1 MENRT
6 EIKYAPL
13 DKFDLDAKNP
23 RLGYHQTNSDLS
35 HEKILDL
42 MRNWVLDELA
52 ASYLESGFWTH
63 EALLVIKKELQ
74 EESNG
79 KSQFVVVEGN
89 RRLAALIYL
98 CQAINGNPDSRK
110 WSLLVENLEENKL
123 KELKELFN
131 HIPYIQ
137 VNSRQEVEAFLGF
150 RHVTGIKQ
158 WPPEQK
164 ARYITKLIDER
175 GMSYKEVMRKI
186 GSQTP
191 AVRHHYITY
200 RLFLQMEDWL
210 EDFSVEDAE
219 RRFSVMYNA
228 LRTQGVQ
235 DYLNIDIFANER
247 AAQMPVSKTCQS
259 ALENFS
265 RWLFGKKAEDMRPI
279 FADSRHVSDFGKM
292 LEDPQTL
299 QYLERNK
306 NPSFDDAR
314 KMMGGE
320 ESDFVQH
327 LSEAAANV
335 RIVLTRVH
343 HYKNS
348 ENIQEAVETLG
359 IDVQQL
365 LSIFP
370 HILQKFQGEEKE
382 N

>member
-6 EIKYAPL
+6 DIKRAPL
-13 DKFDLDAKNP
+13 DKFYLDAKNP
-23 RLGYHQTNSDLS
+23 RLGRRQANADLS
-35 HEKILDL
+35 QEEILGL

-52 ASYLESGFWTH
+52 VSYLESGFWTH
-63 EALLVIKKELQ
+63 EALLVIEEELDR
-74 EESNG
+74 
-79 KSQFVVVEGN
+79 KSRLVVVEGN

-98 CQAINGNPDSRK
+98 QRTINGDPPSKK
-110 WSLLVENLEENKL
+110 WSLLVENLDENKL
-123 KELKELFN
+123 EELKELFRN
-131 HIPYIQ
+131 IPYIQ
-137 VNSRQEVEAFLGF
+137 IDTREEVESFLGF

-191 AVRHHYITY
+191 AVRHNYITY

-210 EDFSVEDAE
+210 EGFSIEDAE

-235 DYLNIDIFANER
+235 DYLNIDILANER
-247 AAQMPVSKTCQS
+247 AAQMPVSKTHQG

-265 RWLFGKKAEDMRPI
+265 RWLFGKKSEDMRPI
-279 FADSRHVSDFGKM
+279 FTDSRDVSDFGRM
-292 LEDPQTL
+292 LEDPQSI
-299 QYLERNK
+299 QYLEGSK

-314 KMMGGE
+314 KLIGGE
-320 ESDFVQH
+320 KSDFIQH

-335 RIVLTRVH
+335 RIVLTGVH

-348 ENIQEAVETLG
+348 KDIQEAVETFG
-359 IDVQQL
+359 IDAQQL

-370 HILQKFQGEEKE
+370 HILQKLQGKEKE
-382 N
+382 D

>member
-1 MENRT
+1 MENPTDTKR
-6 EIKYAPL
+6 APL
-13 DKFDLDAKNP
+13 DQFYLDAKNP
-23 RLGYHQTNSDLS
+23 RLGHSQANADLS
-35 HEKILDL
+35 QEEILDL

-52 ASYLESGFWTH
+52 VSYLESGFWTH
-63 EALLVIKKELQ
+63 EALLVVEEELD
-74 EESNG
+74 G
-79 KSQFVVVEGN
+79 KSRLVVVEGN

-98 CQAINGNPDSRK
+98 HRAINGEPLSKK
-110 WSLLVENLEENKL
+110 WGSFVENLDENKL
-123 KELKELFN
+123 KELQEIFDQ
-131 HIPYIQ
+131 IPYILID
-137 VNSRQEVEAFLGF
+137 SREEIESFLGF

-164 ARYITKLIDER
+164 ARYITQLIDER
-175 GMSYKEVMRKI
+175 SMSYKEVMRKI

-191 AVRHHYITY
+191 TVRHHYITY
-200 RLFLQMEDWL
+200 RIFLQMEDWL

-235 DYLNIDIFANER
+235 SYLNINIFANEQG
-247 AAQMPVSKTCQS
+247 AQMPVPRTHQS

-265 RWLFGKKAEDMRPI
+265 RWLFGKKSEDVLPI
-279 FADSRHVSDFGKM
+279 FTDSRHVSDFGRM
-292 LEDPQTL
+292 LEDLQTI
-299 QYLERNK
+299 QYLEGSK

-314 KMMGGE
+314 KLMGGE
-320 ESDFVQH
+320 KSDLIQN
-327 LSEAAANV
+327 LSEAAANI

-348 ENIQEAVETLG
+348 EDIQEAVEAFG

-370 HILQKFQGEEKE
+370 TILQKFQEKE
-382 N
+382 KED

>member
-1 MENRT
+1 MESPP
-6 EIKYAPL
+6 EIQRAPL
-13 DKFDLDAKNP
+13 NKFYLDAKNP
-23 RLGYHQTNSDLS
+23 RLGHHQANADLS
-35 HEKILDL
+35 HEEILDL

-52 ASYLESGFWTH
+52 VSYLESGFWTH
-63 EALLVIKKELQ
+63 EALLVVKE
-74 EESNG
+74 EVDS
-79 KSQFVVVEGN
+79 KSGLVVVEGN

-98 CQAINGNPDSRK
+98 REAINRNPISKK
-110 WSLLVENLEENKL
+110 WASLVENIDDKKLEEL
-123 KELKELFN
+123 KDLFK

-137 VNSRQEVEAFLGF
+137 IDSREEVESFLGF

-158 WPPEQK
+158 WPSEQK

-210 EDFSVEDAE
+210 EDFSIEDAE

-228 LRTQGVQ
+228 LKTQGVQ
-235 DYLNIDIFANER
+235 DYLDIDIFPNER
-247 AAQMPVSKTCQS
+247 TSQMPVPKTRRN

-265 RWLFGKKAEDMRPI
+265 RWLFGKKSEDVRPI
-279 FADSRHVSDFGKM
+279 FTDSRRVSDFGRL
-292 LEDPQTL
+292 LEDPQTI
-299 QYLERNK
+299 QYLEGSK
-306 NPSFDDAR
+306 NPNFDDAH
-314 KMMGGE
+314 KLAGGE
-320 ESDFVQH
+320 ESDLIQN
-327 LSEAAANV
+327 LSEAAGNV

-348 ENIQEAVETLG
+348 EDIQGAVEALG

-370 HILQKFQGEEKE
+370 DILQKFQQKEKE
-382 N
+382 G

>member
-1 MENRT
+1 MSIST
-6 EIKYAPL
+6 ELQYAAL
-13 DKFDLDAKNP
+13 DELYLDAKNP
-23 RLGYHQTNSDLS
+23 RLGRYQANADLS
-35 HEKILDL
+35 QEEILDL

-52 ASYLESGFWTH
+52 VSYLESGFWTH
-63 EALLVIKKELQ
+63 EALLVVEEELD
-74 EESNG
+74 G
-79 KSQFVVVEGN
+79 KSRLVVVEGN

-98 CQAINGNPDSRK
+98 HRAINGDPPLKK
-110 WSLLVENLEENKL
+110 WDLLVENLDKN
-123 KELKELFN
+123 ELKELREIFDQ
-131 HIPYIQ
+131 IPYILID
-137 VNSRQEVEAFLGF
+137 SREEIESFLGF

-191 AVRHHYITY
+191 AVRHNYITY
-200 RLFLQMEDWL
+200 RLFLQMADWL
-210 EDFSVEDAE
+210 EDFSIEDAE

-228 LRTQGVQ
+228 LRTDGVQ

-247 AAQMPVSKTCQS
+247 AAQMPVPKSRQR
-259 ALENFS
+259 ALENFA
-265 RWLFGKKAEDMRPI
+265 RWLFGKKAKGLNSI
-279 FADSRHVSDFGKM
+279 FTDSRHVSDFGKM

-299 QYLERNK
+299 QYLEESK
-306 NPSFDDAR
+306 NPNFDDAR
-314 KMMGGE
+314 KLIGGE
-320 ESDFVQH
+320 ESDFIQH

-335 RIVLTRVH
+335 RIVLTGVH

-348 ENIQEAVETLG
+348 KDIQEAVETFG

-370 HILQKFQGEEKE
+370 HILQKLQGKEKE
-382 N
+382 D

>member
-1 MENRT
+1 M
-6 EIKYAPL
+6 
-13 DKFDLDAKNP
+13 
-23 RLGYHQTNSDLS
+23 
-35 HEKILDL
+35 KI
-42 MRNWVLDELA
+42 N
-52 ASYLESGFWTH
+52 F
-63 EALLVIKKELQ
+63 KELREIFDQ
-74 EESNG
+74 
-79 KSQFVVVEGN
+79 
-89 RRLAALIYL
+89 
-98 CQAINGNPDSRK
+98 
-110 WSLLVENLEENKL
+110 
-123 KELKELFN
+123 
-131 HIPYIQ
+131 IPYILID
-137 VNSRQEVEAFLGF
+137 SREEIESFLGF

-175 GMSYKEVMRKI
+175 GMSYKEVMRNI
-186 GSQTP
+186 GSQIP

-200 RLFLQMEDWL
+200 QLFLQMEDWL
-210 EDFSVEDAE
+210 EGFSIEDAE

-247 AAQMPVSKTCQS
+247 AAQMPVPKTRQG

-279 FADSRHVSDFGKM
+279 FTDSRRVSDFGKM

-299 QYLERNK
+299 QYLEGNK
-306 NPSFDDAR
+306 NPIFDNAR

-335 RIVLTRVH
+335 RIVLTGVH

-348 ENIQEAVETLG
+348 EDIQEAVETLG

-370 HILQKFQGEEKE
+370 HILQKLQGKEKE
-382 N
+382 G

>member
-1 MENRT
+1 MESPP
-6 EIKYAPL
+6 EIQRAPL
-13 DKFDLDAKNP
+13 NKFYLDAKNP
-23 RLGYHQTNSDLS
+23 RLGYHQANADLS
-35 HEKILDL
+35 HEEILDL

-52 ASYLESGFWTH
+52 VSYLESGFWTH
-63 EALLVIKKELQ
+63 EALLVV
-74 EESNG
+74 EEEVDG
-79 KSQFVVVEGN
+79 KSGLVVVEGN

-98 CQAINGNPDSRK
+98 REAINGNPISKK
-110 WSLLVENLEENKL
+110 WALLVENLDDKKL
-123 KELKELFN
+123 EELKELFK

-137 VNSRQEVEAFLGF
+137 IDSRQEVESFLGY

-210 EDFSVEDAE
+210 KGFSVEDAE

-235 DYLNIDIFANER
+235 NYLNINIFANER
-247 AAQMPVSKTCQS
+247 DAQMPVPRTHQS

-265 RWLFGKKAEDMRPI
+265 RWLFGKKSEDVYPI
-279 FADSRHVSDFGKM
+279 FTDSRHVSDFGRM
-292 LEDPQTL
+292 LEDPQTIR
-299 QYLERNK
+299 YLERSK

-314 KMMGGE
+314 KLMGGE

-327 LSEAAANV
+327 LSEAAANI
-335 RIVLTRVH
+335 RIVLTGVH
-343 HYKNS
+343 HYKSS
-348 ENIQEAVETLG
+348 EDIQEAVETLG
-359 IDVQQL
+359 KDVQQL

-370 HILQKFQGEEKE
+370 QILQKLQRKEKE
-382 N
+382 G

>member
-6 EIKYAPL
+6 DIKRAAL
-13 DKFDLDAKNP
+13 DKFYLDAKNP
-23 RLGYHQTNSDLS
+23 RLGRRQANTDLS
-35 HEKILDL
+35 QEEILGL

-52 ASYLESGFWTH
+52 VSYLESGFWTH
-63 EALLVIKKELQ
+63 EALLVIEEELD
-74 EESNG
+74 G
-79 KSQFVVVEGN
+79 KSRLVVVEGN

-98 CQAINGNPDSRK
+98 QQAINGNPDSKK
-110 WSLLVENLEENKL
+110 WGLLVENLAKDKL
-123 KELKELFN
+123 EELKRLFRN
-131 HIPYIQ
+131 IPYIQ
-137 VNSRQEVEAFLGF
+137 IDSRRDVESFLGF

-191 AVRHHYITY
+191 AVRHNYITY
-200 RLFLQMEDWL
+200 RLFLQMADWL
-210 EDFSVEDAE
+210 EDFSIEDAE

-228 LRTQGVQ
+228 LRTDGVQ

-247 AAQMPVSKTCQS
+247 ASQMPVPKPRQR
-259 ALENFS
+259 ALENFA
-265 RWLFGKKAEDMRPI
+265 RWLFGKKAEDLDSI
-279 FADSRHVSDFGKM
+279 FTDSRHVSDFGKM

-299 QYLERNK
+299 QYLEESK
-306 NPSFDDAR
+306 NPNFEVAR
-314 KMMGGE
+314 KLMGGE
-320 ESDFVQH
+320 EADFVQH

-335 RIVLTRVH
+335 RIVLTGVH

-348 ENIQEAVETLG
+348 EDIQKAVETLG

-370 HILQKFQGEEKE
+370 HILQKLERTEKE
-382 N
+382 D

>member
-1 MENRT
+1 MSINT
-6 EIKYAPL
+6 ELQYASL
-13 DKFDLDAKNP
+13 DELHLDAKNP
-23 RLGYHQTNSDLS
+23 RLGRSQAEADLS
-35 HEKILDL
+35 QEKILNL

-52 ASYLESGFWTH
+52 VSYLESGFWTH
-63 EALLVIKKELQ
+63 EALLVVEEEL
-74 EESNG
+74 NG
-79 KSQFVVVEGN
+79 KPQLIVVEGN

-98 CQAINGNPDSRK
+98 CRSINGNPPSKK
-110 WSLLVENLEENKL
+110 WGSLVENLEENKL
-123 KELKELFN
+123 KELREIFDQ
-131 HIPYIQ
+131 IPYILID
-137 VNSRQEVEAFLGF
+137 SRGEIESFLGF

-191 AVRHHYITY
+191 TVRHHYITY

-210 EDFSVEDAE
+210 DDFSVEDAE

-235 DYLNIDIFANER
+235 NYLNVDILASEGS
-247 AAQMPVSKTCQS
+247 AQMPVSKEHRG
-259 ALENFS
+259 ALGNFA
-265 RWLFGKKAEDMRPI
+265 RWLFGKKSEDVHPL
-279 FADSRHVSDFGKM
+279 FTDSRDVSDFGRM
-292 LEDPQTL
+292 LEDHQTI
-299 QYLERNK
+299 QYLERSK

-314 KMMGGE
+314 KLMGGE

-327 LSEAAANV
+327 LSEASANV
-335 RIVLTRVH
+335 RIVLTGVH

-348 ENIQEAVETLG
+348 EDIQEAVETLG

-370 HILQKFQGEEKE
+370 NILPKLQKQEKRD
-382 N
+382 

>member
-1 MENRT
+1 MSIST
-6 EIKYAPL
+6 ELQYAAL
-13 DKFDLDAKNP
+13 DELYLDAKNP
-23 RLGYHQTNSDLS
+23 RLGRYQANADLS
-35 HEKILDL
+35 QEEILDL

-52 ASYLESGFWTH
+52 VSYLESGFWTH
-63 EALLVIKKELQ
+63 EALLVV
-74 EESNG
+74 EEEVDG
-79 KSQFVVVEGN
+79 KLGFVVVEGN

-98 CQAINGNPDSRK
+98 QQTVNGNPISKKWDS
-110 WSLLVENLEENKL
+110 LVENLDEDKL
-123 KELKELFN
+123 EELKELFR

-137 VNSRQEVEAFLGF
+137 IDSRQEVESFLGF

-186 GSQTP
+186 GSQIP

-228 LRTQGVQ
+228 LRTDGVQ

-247 AAQMPVSKTCQS
+247 AAQMPVPKSHQR
-259 ALENFS
+259 ALENFA
-265 RWLFGKKAEDMRPI
+265 RWLFGKKAEGLNSI
-279 FADSRHVSDFGKM
+279 FTDSRHVSDFGKM

-299 QYLERNK
+299 QYLEESK
-306 NPSFDDAR
+306 NPNFDDAR
-314 KMMGGE
+314 KLIGGE
-320 ESDFVQH
+320 ESDFIQH

-335 RIVLTRVH
+335 RIVLTGVH

-348 ENIQEAVETLG
+348 KDIQEAVETFG

-370 HILQKFQGEEKE
+370 HILQKLQGKEKE
-382 N
+382 D

>member
-1 MENRT
+1 MSIST
-6 EIKYAPL
+6 ELQYAAL
-13 DKFDLDAKNP
+13 DELYLDAKNP
-23 RLGYHQTNSDLS
+23 RLGRYQANADLS
-35 HEKILDL
+35 QEEILDL

-52 ASYLESGFWTH
+52 VSYLESGFWTH
-63 EALLVIKKELQ
+63 EALLVV
-74 EESNG
+74 EEEVDG
-79 KSQFVVVEGN
+79 KLGFVVVEGN

-98 CQAINGNPDSRK
+98 QQTVNGNPISKKWDS
-110 WSLLVENLEENKL
+110 LVENLDEDKL
-123 KELKELFN
+123 EELKELFR

-137 VNSRQEVEAFLGF
+137 IDSRQEVESFLGF

-191 AVRHHYITY
+191 AVRHNYITY
-200 RLFLQMEDWL
+200 RLFLQMADWL
-210 EDFSVEDAE
+210 EDFSIEDAE

-228 LRTQGVQ
+228 LRTHGVQ

-247 AAQMPVSKTCQS
+247 AAQMPVPKSRQR
-259 ALENFS
+259 ALENFA
-265 RWLFGKKAEDMRPI
+265 RWLFGKKAEGLNSI
-279 FADSRHVSDFGKM
+279 FTDSRHVSDFGKM

-299 QYLERNK
+299 QYLEESK

-314 KMMGGE
+314 KLIGGE
-320 ESDFVQH
+320 ESDFIQH

-335 RIVLTRVH
+335 RIVLTGVH

-348 ENIQEAVETLG
+348 KDIQEAVETFG

-370 HILQKFQGEEKE
+370 HILQKLQGKEKE
-382 N
+382 D